1 MSNIIRLNE
10 TAPNS
15 EWLVLSNQGTD
26 CFLEN
31 LLCAADALEQTAQ
44 QKELVAF
51 LKAQKEINEIAPG
64 TAGFDL
70 TEMPWQRETLQ
81 EDADFL
87 LRAAAEAESV
97 FGKSPYE
104 INRELAVSRLR
115 QFAAL
120 IGQMK
125 NNAIGKTVNSE
136 E

>member
-10 TAPNS
+10 SSPNS

-26 CFLEN
+26 CFLEI
-31 LLCAADALEQTAQ
+31 LLCAADGLEQTAH

-51 LKAQKEINEIAPG
+51 LKGQREINEIAPG

-70 TEMPWQRETLQ
+70 TEMPWQRETLR

-87 LRAAAEAESV
+87 LRAAARAQSESV
-97 FGKSPYE
+97 FGKLPYE
-104 INRELAVSRLR
+104 ADRELARSRLR
-115 QFAAL
+115 HFAAL

-125 NNAIGKTVNSE
+125 IKG
-136 E
+136 

>member
-10 TAPNS
+10 SAPNS

-31 LLCAADALEQTAQ
+31 LLCAAEVLEQTAH

-51 LKAQKEINEIAPG
+51 LQDQKEINAIAPG

-70 TEMPWQRETLQ
+70 TEMPWQRETLR

-87 LRAAAEAESV
+87 LRAAARAQSESV
-97 FGKSPYE
+97 FEKLPYE
-104 INRELAVSRLR
+104 ANRELACSRLR

-125 NNAIGKTVNSE
+125 IKG
-136 E
+136 

>member
-10 TAPNS
+10 SAPNS

-31 LLCAADALEQTAQ
+31 LLCAADGLEQTAQ
-44 QKELVAF
+44 QKELVSF
-51 LKAQKEINEIAPG
+51 LKGQKEINEIAPG

-70 TEMPWQRETLQ
+70 TEMPWQRETLP

-87 LRAAAEAESV
+87 LRLAAEAESESV
-97 FGKSPYE
+97 FGKLPYE
-104 INRELAVSRLR
+104 ADRELACSRLR

-125 NNAIGKTVNSE
+125 IKG
-136 E
+136 

>member
-26 CFLEN
+26 CFLEI
-31 LLCAADALEQTAQ
+31 LLCAAEVLEQTAQ

-51 LKAQKEINEIAPG
+51 LQDQKEINAIAPG

-70 TEMPWQRETLQ
+70 TEMPWQRETLR

-87 LRAAAEAESV
+87 LRAAERAQSESV
-97 FGKSPYE
+97 FEKLPYE

-125 NNAIGKTVNSE
+125 IKG
-136 E
+136 